1 MKEFIV
7 LYLKLYIY
15 IYIYT
20 YCGVKFL
27 GPLAP
32 NEVMLSV

>member
-7 LYLKLYIY
+7 LYLKLY